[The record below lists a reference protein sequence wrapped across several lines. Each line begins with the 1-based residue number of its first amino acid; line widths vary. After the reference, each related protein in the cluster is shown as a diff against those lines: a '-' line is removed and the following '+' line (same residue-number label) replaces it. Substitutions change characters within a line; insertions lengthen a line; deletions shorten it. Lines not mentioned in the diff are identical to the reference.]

1 MMQARPPAKGSRQ
14 LLIGLDAMEWSLVE
28 KWSNQGKLP
37 TFRRLIEQG
46 ARAELTTTA
55 AQLPDTVWACIY
67 TGTNPAKFE
76 KFFYVQYDA
85 RTMGLRNVPDDA
97 IRRKPFWDYIG
108 AAGQRIGIA
117 DVPKFPLSKSINGFQ
132 FTNWGAHATKT
143 ARVSYPPSLIQE
155 LDARFGRHPV
165 GDCDKF
171 DAKPESLRELRQRV
185 LDGVRAHGE
194 VFRTLMVE
202 QPWDLFFAG
211 FSAAHCIGHHF
222 WYEVDAPHAGS
233 QESIGADFAGTM
245 EEVYRAIDREIGE
258 MLSLVDATTRVLVV
272 SGHGMGPIFHA
283 SWNLPEMLDLW
294 GYGTNPASRVASGEK
309 LRSARVN
316 PWRIIKM
323 VVPGPVQYAIKN
335 RLPQFAQ
342 DQLLFLW
349 YRGGKKWKGCR
360 AFAIPNNDSVGAIR
374 VSVRGRERDGLVE
387 PGEEYERVCR
397 DISDALYEL
406 TDKEGGRPLVKQ
418 VTLTHETFHGPFLEQ
433 LPDLTVLWDQSFA
446 WNTVYSPRFGILQ
459 IKQQDARKGGH
470 SSHGFVLVTGP
481 NVPTGLQLPRSSI
494 YDIAP
499 TVLEAANVPI
509 PEDMDGRPL
518 AIHSRVAPTT

>member
-1 MMQARPPAKGSRQ
+1 MIKTSGAGNVSRQ
-14 LLIGLDAMEWSLVE
+14 LLVGLDAMEWSLVE
-28 KWSNQGKLP
+28 RWANEGKLP

-46 ARAELTTTA
+46 VRAELTTTA

-85 RTMGLRNVPDDA
+85 RTMGLRNVPDDE
-97 IRRKPFWDYIG
+97 IRRKPFWDYISES
-108 AAGQRIGIA
+108 GQRVGIA

-143 ARVSYPPSLIQE
+143 ARVSYPATLIQD

-171 DAKPESLRELRQRV
+171 DAKPESLRELRERV

-194 VFRTLMVE
+194 AFRWLMRE
-202 QPWDLFFAG
+202 QQWDLFFAS

-222 WYEVDAPHAGS
+222 WHGVDPSHSRHGEGEFGEA
-233 QESIGADFAGTM
+233 M
-245 EEVYRAIDREIGE
+245 EDVYRAIDREIGE
-258 MLSLVDATTRVLVV
+258 MLTLVDANTRVMIV

-294 GYGTNPASRVASGEK
+294 GYGTRPASRVSSDEK
-309 LRSARVN
+309 PNRAKVN
-316 PWRIIKM
+316 PWRILKM
-323 VVPGPVQYAIKN
+323 VVPGPVQYFIKDH
-335 RLPQFAQ
+335 LPKFAQ

-349 YRGGKKWKGCR
+349 YRGGKNWNGCR
-360 AFAIPNNDSVGAIR
+360 AFSIPNNDSVGAIR
-374 VSVRGRERDGLVE
+374 VSVKGRDRNGVVDPVD
-387 PGEEYERVCR
+387 YQKVCR
-397 DISDALYEL
+397 DIADALYEL
-406 TDKEGGRPLVKQ
+406 RDKEGGRQLVKQ
-418 VTLTHETFHGPFLEQ
+418 VTLTHETFHGPYLEH

-446 WNTVYSPRFGILQ
+446 WSTVYSPRFGTLE
-459 IKQQDARKGGH
+459 IKQQDSRTGGH
-470 SSHGFVLVTGP
+470 SSHGFVLMAGP
-481 NVPTGLQLPRSSI
+481 DVPSGLELPRSSI

-499 TVLEAANVPI
+499 TVLQAANVPI
-509 PEDMDGRPL
+509 PEEMDGRPL
-518 AIHSRVAPTT
+518 PVPAAVATA

>member
-1 MMQARPPAKGSRQ
+1 MRINGTGNGSRQ
-14 LLIGLDAMEWSLVE
+14 LLVGLDAMEWSLVE
-28 KWSNQGKLP
+28 RWANEGKLP
-37 TFRRLIEQG
+37 AFRRLIEQG
-46 ARAELTTTA
+46 VRAELSTTA

-85 RTMGLRNVPDDA
+85 STMGLRNVPDDA
-97 IRRKPFWDYIG
+97 IRRKPFWDFISET
-108 AAGQRIGIA
+108 GQKVGIA

-143 ARVSYPPSLIQE
+143 SRVSYPATLIRDI
-155 LDARFGRHPV
+155 DARFGRHPV

-185 LDGVRAHGE
+185 LDGVHAHGE
-194 VFRTLMVE
+194 AFRWLMRE
-202 QPWDLFFAG
+202 QQWDLFFAS

-222 WYEVDAPHAGS
+222 WHGVDPSHPRNG
-233 QESIGADFAGTM
+233 ESEFAGTM
-245 EEVYRAIDREIGE
+245 EDVYRAIDREIGE
-258 MLSLVDATTRVLVV
+258 MLTLVDANTRVMIV

-294 GYGTNPASRVASGEK
+294 GYGTKPASKVSPSEK
-309 LRSARVN
+309 PNRAKVN
-316 PWRIIKM
+316 PWRILKM
-323 VVPGPVQYAIKN
+323 VVPGPVQYFIKD

-360 AFAIPNNDSVGAIR
+360 AFSIPNNDSVGAIR
-374 VSVRGRERDGLVE
+374 VSVNGRDRDGVVE
-387 PGEEYERVCR
+387 PSDYQRVCR
-397 DISDALYEL
+397 DIADALYEL
-406 TDKEGGRPLVKQ
+406 RDREGGRQLVKQ

-446 WNTVYSPRFGILQ
+446 WNTVYSPRFGTLE
-459 IKQQDARKGGH
+459 IKQQDARTGGH
-470 SSHGFVLVTGP
+470 SAQGFVLMAGP
-481 NVPTGLQLPRSSI
+481 DIPSGLELPRSSI

-499 TVLEAANVPI
+499 TVLQAANVPV
-509 PEDMDGRPL
+509 PEEMDGRPL
-518 AIHSRVAPTT
+518 PVPAVVTTA

>member
-1 MMQARPPAKGSRQ
+1 MQTNGARNSSRQ
-14 LLIGLDAMEWSLVE
+14 LIVGLDAMEWSLVQRWANE
-28 KWSNQGKLP
+28 GKLP
-37 TFRRLIEQG
+37 TFRRMIEQG
-46 ARAELTTTA
+46 VRAELSTTA

-85 RTMGLRNVPDDA
+85 STMGLRNVPDDA
-97 IRRKPFWDYIG
+97 IRRKPFWDYVS
-108 AAGQRIGIA
+108 AAGQRVGIA

-143 ARVSYPPSLIQE
+143 ARVSYPPTLIQE

-194 VFRTLMVE
+194 AFRWLMRE
-202 QPWDLFFAG
+202 QQWDLFFAS

-222 WYEVDAPHAGS
+222 WHGVDPSHPRHG
-233 QESIGADFAGTM
+233 EHEFDTTM
-245 EEVYRAIDREIGE
+245 EDVYRAVDREIGE
-258 MLSLVDATTRVLVV
+258 MIKLVDADTRVMIV

-294 GYGTNPASRVASGEK
+294 GYGTKPASRVSASEK
-309 LRSARVN
+309 PNRAKVN
-316 PWRIIKM
+316 PWRILKM
-323 VVPGPVQYAIKN
+323 VVPGPIQYAIKN
-335 RLPQFAQ
+335 SLPQFAQ

-360 AFAIPNNDSVGAIR
+360 AFSIPNNDSVGAIR
-374 VSVRGRERDGLVE
+374 VSVKGRDRDGVVE
-387 PGEEYERVCR
+387 PEDYQRVCR
-397 DISDALYEL
+397 DIADALYEL
-406 TDKEGGRPLVKQ
+406 RDREGGRQLIKQ
-418 VTLTHETFHGPFLEQ
+418 VTLTHETFHGPYLEQ

-446 WNTVYSPRFGILQ
+446 WKTVYSPRFGTLE
-459 IKQQDARKGGH
+459 IKQQDSRTGGH
-470 SSHGFVLVTGP
+470 SSHGFVLMAGP
-481 NVPTGLQLPRSSI
+481 DVPSGLELPRSSI

-499 TVLEAANVPI
+499 TVLQAARVPI
-509 PEDMDGRPL
+509 PEEMDGHPL
-518 AIHSRVAPTT
+518 PVPAAVTTA

>member
-1 MMQARPPAKGSRQ
+1 MTTNGAGNASRQ
-14 LLIGLDAMEWSLVE
+14 FLVGIDAMEWSLVE
-28 KWSNQGKLP
+28 RWSSEGKLP

-46 ARAELTTTA
+46 VRSELSTTA

-85 RTMGLRNVPDDA
+85 KTMGLRNVPDDA
-97 IRRKPFWDYIG
+97 IRRKPFWDYVSAG
-108 AAGQRIGIA
+108 GQRVGIA
-117 DVPKFPLSKSINGFQ
+117 DAPKFPLSKSINGFQ

-143 ARVSYPPSLIQE
+143 ARASYPSNLIQQ

-171 DAKPESLRELRQRV
+171 DAKPDSLRELRQRV
-185 LDGVRAHGE
+185 LDGVRKHGE
-194 VFRTLMVE
+194 TFRWLMRE
-202 QPWDLFFAG
+202 QQWDLFFAN

-222 WYEVDAPHAGS
+222 WHGVDPSHPRHG
-233 QESIGADFAGTM
+233 EHEFDGTM
-245 EEVYRAIDREIGE
+245 EDVYRAIDREIGE
-258 MLSLVDATTRVLVV
+258 MLTLVDSDTRVMIV

-294 GYGTNPASRVASGEK
+294 GYGTGPARRVSSDEK
-309 LRSARVN
+309 PNRAKVN
-316 PWRIIKM
+316 PWRILKM
-323 VVPGPVQYAIKN
+323 IVPGPIQYFIKDHLPK
-335 RLPQFAQ
+335 RLQ

-349 YRGGKKWKGCR
+349 YRGGKNWKGCR

-374 VSVRGRERDGLVE
+374 VSVKGRDRNGVVE
-387 PGEEYERVCR
+387 PEDYQAVCR
-397 DISDALYEL
+397 DIANALYEL
-406 TDKEGGRPLVKQ
+406 REKEGGRPLVKQ

-446 WNTVYSPRFGILQ
+446 WGTVYSPRFGTLQ
-459 IKQQDARKGGH
+459 IKQQDSRTGGH
-470 SSHGFVLVTGP
+470 SSHGFVLMAGP
-481 NVPTGLQLPRSSI
+481 DIPHGLELPRSSI

-499 TVLEAANVPI
+499 TILQAAKVPI
-509 PEDMDGRPL
+509 PEDMDGSPL
-518 AIHSRVAPTT
+518 PVPSSVTV

>member
-1 MMQARPPAKGSRQ
+1 MQTRPPAKAPRQ
-14 LLIGLDAMEWSLVE
+14 LVIGIDAMEWSLVE
-28 KWSNQGKLP
+28 KWANQDKLP
-37 TFRRLIEQG
+37 AFRRLMDQG

-76 KFFYVQYDA
+76 KFFYVQYDGT
-85 RTMGLRNVPDDA
+85 TMGLRNVPDDE
-97 IRRKPFWDYIG
+97 IRRKPFWDYVS
-108 AAGQRIGIA
+108 AAGQRVGIA

-143 ARVSYPPSLIQE
+143 ARTSYPASLIKE
-155 LDARFGRHPV
+155 IDTRFGRHPV

-171 DAKPESLRELRQRV
+171 DAKPDSLRELRQRV
-185 LDGVRAHGE
+185 LAGVRLHGE
-194 VFRTLMVE
+194 VFRSLMRE

-222 WYEVDAPHAGS
+222 WHGVDESEVQPGESAGD
-233 QESIGADFAGTM
+233 DFAGTM
-245 EEVYRAIDREIGE
+245 EAVYRAIDNEIGE
-258 MLSLVDATTRVLVV
+258 MLALVDSSTRVLVV

-294 GYGTNPASRVASGEK
+294 GYGTSPASRVTSGEK
-309 LRSARVN
+309 PPSAKVN
-316 PWRIIKM
+316 PWRILKM
-323 VVPGPVQYAIKN
+323 IVPGPVQYAIKAM
-335 RLPQFAQ
+335 LPQFAQ

-374 VSVRGRERDGLVE
+374 ISVKGRDRDGLVE

-406 TDKEGGRPLVKQ
+406 TDKEGGRRLIKR
-418 VTLTHETFHGPFLEQ
+418 VTLTHEEFDGPFLEQ
-433 LPDLTVLWDQSFA
+433 LPDLTVLWDQSFE
-446 WNTVYSPRFGILQ
+446 WNTVYSPRFGTLQ

-470 SSHGFVLVTGP
+470 SPHGFVLMAGP
-481 NVPTGLQLPRSSI
+481 DIPPGLELPCSSI

-499 TVLEAANVPI
+499 TVLKAANVGIPDEMDGHPLPI
-509 PEDMDGRPL
+509 PT
-518 AIHSRVAPTT
+518 RVEATP

>member
-1 MMQARPPAKGSRQ
+1 
-14 LLIGLDAMEWSLVE
+14 MEWNLVQ
-28 KWSNQGKLP
+28 KWANEGKLP

-46 ARAELTTTA
+46 VRGELQTTA

-85 RTMGLRNVPDDA
+85 GTMGLRNVPDDE
-97 IRRKPFWDYIG
+97 IRRKPFWDYVT
-108 AAGQRIGIA
+108 AAGKRVGIA

-143 ARVSYPPSLIQE
+143 ARVSNPPDLIDQI
-155 LDARFGRHPV
+155 DARFGRHPV

-171 DAKPESLRELRQRV
+171 DAKPESLRELRKRV

-194 VFRTLMVE
+194 VFRWLMRE
-202 QPWDLFFAG
+202 QTWDLFFAG

-222 WYEVDAPHAGS
+222 WHGVDASHS
-233 QESIGADFAGTM
+233 RHEESINDDLAGTM

-258 MLSLVDATTRVLVV
+258 MLSLVDSTTRVMVV

-294 GYGTNPASRVASGEK
+294 GYGTSPARRVAAGDEPHTAK
-309 LRSARVN
+309 IN
-316 PWRIIKM
+316 PWRIVKM
-323 VVPGPVQYAIKN
+323 VVPGPVQYAIKD
-335 RLPQFAQ
+335 RLPRFAQ

-374 VSVRGRERDGLVE
+374 ISVRGRDRDGLVE
-387 PGEEYERVCR
+387 PGAEYERVCR
-397 DISDALYEL
+397 DITDALYEL
-406 TDKEGGRPLVKQ
+406 TDKEGGRRLVKE
-418 VTLTHETFHGPFLEQ
+418 VTLSQERFHGPFLDQ
-433 LPDLTVLWDQSFA
+433 LPDLTVLWDQSFP
-446 WNTVYSPRFGILQ
+446 WSTVYSPRFGTLE
-459 IKQQDARKGGH
+459 IKQQDARTGGH
-470 SSHGFVLVTGP
+470 SSQGFVLVTGLD
-481 NVPTGLQLPRSSI
+481 VPSGVHLPVSSI

-499 TVLEAANVPI
+499 TVLQAANVPI
-509 PEDMDGRPL
+509 PEDMDGHPL
-518 AIHSRVAPTT
+518 AIPSRVITTA

>member
-1 MMQARPPAKGSRQ
+1 MQTNGAGKVSRQ
-14 LLIGLDAMEWSLVE
+14 LLVGLDAMEWSLVE
-28 KWSNQGKLP
+28 KWANQGKLP
-37 TFRRLIEQG
+37 VFRKLIEQG

-85 RTMGLRNVPDDA
+85 GTMGLRNVPDDA
-97 IRRKPFWDYIG
+97 IQRKPFWDYVS
-108 AAGQRIGIA
+108 AAGKRVGIA
-117 DVPKFPLSKSINGFQ
+117 DAPKFPLSKSINGFQ

-143 ARVSYPPSLIQE
+143 ARVSTPPQLIQE
-155 LDARFGRHPV
+155 IDARFGRHPV

-171 DAKPESLRELRQRV
+171 DAKPESLRELRRRV

-194 VFRTLMVE
+194 VFRWLMRE

-222 WYEVDAPHAGS
+222 WHVVDPSHPRHE
-233 QESIGADFAGTM
+233 ESISDDFAGTM

-258 MLSLVDATTRVLVV
+258 MLALVDSSTRVMIV

-294 GYGTNPASRVASGEK
+294 GYGTRPASRVSSDEK
-309 LRSARVN
+309 PNRAKVN

-335 RLPQFAQ
+335 LLPQFAQ

-349 YRGGKKWKGCR
+349 YRGGKNWKGCR

-374 VSVRGRERDGLVE
+374 VSVKGRDRDGVVE
-387 PGEEYERVCR
+387 PDQYHRVCR
-397 DISDALYEL
+397 DLAEALYEL
-406 TDKEGGRPLVKQ
+406 RDKEGGRPLVRK
-418 VTLTHETFHGPFLEQ
+418 VTLTHETFYGPFLEQ

-446 WNTVYSPRFGILQ
+446 WNTVYSPRFGSLE
-459 IKQQDARKGGH
+459 IKQQDARTGGH
-470 SSHGFVLVTGP
+470 SSHGFVLMTGP
-481 NVPTGLQLPRSSI
+481 GVPSGLQLPCGSI

-499 TVLEAANVPI
+499 TVLEAANVPV
-509 PEDMDGRPL
+509 PQEMDGCPL
-518 AIHSRVAPTT
+518 AIPTSEITTA

>member
-1 MMQARPPAKGSRQ
+1 MTAKGAGNVSRQ
-14 LLIGLDAMEWSLVE
+14 LLVGLDAMEWSLVQRWATE
-28 KWSNQGKLP
+28 GKLP
-37 TFRRLIEQG
+37 TFRRLIDEG
-46 ARAELTTTA
+46 IRAELTTTA

-76 KFFYVQYDA
+76 KFFYVQYDGSK
-85 RTMGLRNVPDDA
+85 MGLRNVPDDA
-97 IRRKPFWDYIG
+97 IHRKPFWDYLSD
-108 AAGQRIGIA
+108 AGQRVGIA
-117 DVPKFPLSKSINGFQ
+117 DVPKFPLSQLKSGFQ

-143 ARVSYPPSLIQE
+143 ARASHPASLIHE
-155 LDARFGRHPV
+155 IDARFGPHPV

-185 LDGVRAHGE
+185 LAGVRAHGE
-194 VFRTLMVE
+194 VFRWLMRE
-202 QPWDLFFAG
+202 QPWDVFFAS

-222 WYEVDAPHAGS
+222 WRGVDASHVQIEASDDVAGA
-233 QESIGADFAGTM
+233 I

-258 MLSLVDATTRVLVV
+258 MFTLVDPTTRVMIV

-294 GYGTNPASRVASGEK
+294 GYGTKPAHRISSNPKPNRAK
-309 LRSARVN
+309 VN

-323 VVPGPVQYAIKN
+323 VVPGPIQYAIKN

-349 YRGGKKWKGCR
+349 YRGGKNWKGCR

-374 VSVRGRERDGLVE
+374 ISVRGRDRDGIVE
-387 PGEEYERVCR
+387 PGNEYERVCR
-397 DISDALYEL
+397 DIAAALYEL
-406 TDKEGGRPLVKQ
+406 RDKEEGRPIVKQ
-418 VTLTHETFHGPFLEQ
+418 VTLTHEEFRGPFLEQ

-446 WNTVYSPRFGILQ
+446 WDTVYSPRFGTLQ
-459 IKQQDARKGGH
+459 IRKQDARAGGH
-470 SSHGFVLVTGP
+470 SSHGFVLITGP
-481 NVPTGLQLPRSSI
+481 DVPPGLELPSGSI

-499 TVLEAANVPI
+499 TVLEAANLPI
-509 PEDMDGRPL
+509 PADMDGRPL
-518 AIHSRVAPTT
+518 AIPGSVVTTA

>member
-1 MMQARPPAKGSRQ
+1 MQTNGAGNVSRQ
-14 LLIGLDAMEWSLVE
+14 LLVGLDAMEWSLVE
-28 KWSNQGKLP
+28 RWASEGKLP

-46 ARAELTTTA
+46 VRSELTTTA

-85 RTMGLRNVPDDA
+85 KTMGLRNVPDDA
-97 IRRKPFWDYIG
+97 IRRKPFWDYISE
-108 AAGQRIGIA
+108 AGQLVGIA
-117 DVPKFPLSKSINGFQ
+117 DVPKFPLSRSINGFQ

-143 ARVSYPPSLIQE
+143 ARVSSPAALIQD
-155 LDARFGRHPV
+155 LDSRFGRHPV

-194 VFRTLMVE
+194 AFRWLMRE
-202 QPWDLFFAG
+202 QQWDLFFAS

-222 WYEVDAPHAGS
+222 WHGVDPSHPRFG
-233 QESIGADFAGTM
+233 ESEFAGTM
-245 EEVYRAIDREIGE
+245 EDVYRAIDREIGE
-258 MLSLVDATTRVLVV
+258 MLTLVDKNTRVMIV

-294 GYGTNPASRVASGEK
+294 GYGTKPASRVASDEK
-309 LRSARVN
+309 PNRAKVN
-316 PWRIIKM
+316 PWRILKM

-349 YRGGKKWKGCR
+349 YRGGKNWKGCR
-360 AFAIPNNDSVGAIR
+360 AFSIPNNDSVGAIR
-374 VSVRGRERDGLVE
+374 VSVKGRDRDGVVE
-387 PGEEYERVCR
+387 PADYQRVCR
-397 DISDALYEL
+397 DIADALYEL
-406 TDKEGGRPLVKQ
+406 RDKEGGRPLVKQ
-418 VTLTHETFHGPFLEQ
+418 VTLTHETFHGPYLEQ

-446 WNTVYSPRFGILQ
+446 WSTVYSPRFGTLE
-459 IKQQDARKGGH
+459 IKQQDSRTGGH
-470 SSHGFVLVTGP
+470 SSHGFVLMAGP
-481 NVPTGLQLPRSSI
+481 DVPSGLELPRSSI

-499 TVLEAANVPI
+499 TVLQAANVPI
-509 PEDMDGRPL
+509 PEEMDGRPL
-518 AIHSRVAPTT
+518 PVPAAVTTA

>member
-1 MMQARPPAKGSRQ
+1 MPTNGAGNVSRQ
-14 LLIGLDAMEWSLVE
+14 LLVGLDAMEWSLVE
-28 KWSNQGKLP
+28 KWANQGKLP
-37 TFRRLIEQG
+37 VFRRLIEQG

-55 AQLPDTVWACIY
+55 TQLPDTVWACIY

-85 RTMGLRNVPDDA
+85 KTMGLRNVPDDA
-97 IRRKPFWDYIG
+97 IQRKPFWDYVSE
-108 AAGQRIGIA
+108 AGNRVGIA

-143 ARVSYPPSLIQE
+143 ARVSNPPALIQE
-155 LDARFGRHPV
+155 IDARFGRHPV

-171 DAKPESLRELRQRV
+171 DAKPESLRELRKRV
-185 LDGVRAHGE
+185 LDGVHAHGE
-194 VFRTLMVE
+194 VFRWLMRE

-222 WYEVDAPHAGS
+222 WHGVDASHPRHE
-233 QESIGADFAGTM
+233 ESVSDDFAGTM
-245 EEVYRAIDREIGE
+245 EEVYRAIDKEIGE
-258 MLSLVDATTRVLVV
+258 MLTLVDPTTRVMIV

-294 GYGTNPASRVASGEK
+294 GYGTKPASRVFSDEK
-309 LRSARVN
+309 PNRAKVN

-323 VVPGPVQYAIKN
+323 VVPGTVQYAIKN
-335 RLPQFAQ
+335 RLPKFAQ

-349 YRGGKKWKGCR
+349 YRGGKNWKGCR

-374 VSVRGRERDGLVE
+374 VSVKGRDRDGIVE
-387 PGEEYERVCR
+387 PDEYSDVCR
-397 DISDALYEL
+397 DIADALYEL
-406 TDKEGGRPLVKQ
+406 RDKEAGRPLVRQ
-418 VTLTHETFHGPFLEQ
+418 VTLTHETFHGPYLEQ

-446 WNTVYSPRFGILQ
+446 WNTVYSPRFGTLE
-459 IKQQDARKGGH
+459 IKQQDARTGGH
-470 SSHGFVLVTGP
+470 SSHGFVLMTGP
-481 NVPTGLQLPRSSI
+481 DVPHGLQLPCGSI

-499 TVLEAANVPI
+499 TVLQAANVPV
-509 PEDMDGRPL
+509 PQEMDGRPL
-518 AIHSRVAPTT
+518 AIPSSVITTA

>member
-1 MMQARPPAKGSRQ
+1 METNGSGNVSRQ
-14 LLIGLDAMEWSLVE
+14 LLVGLDAMEWSLVE
-28 KWSNQGKLP
+28 RWANQGKLP

-46 ARAELTTTA
+46 TRAELTTTA

-67 TGTNPAKFE
+67 TGTNPARFE
-76 KFFYVQYDA
+76 KFFYVQYDPN
-85 RTMGLRNVPDDA
+85 TMGLRNVPDDA
-97 IRRKPFWDYIG
+97 IRRKPFWDYLG
-108 AAGQRIGIA
+108 AAGQRVGIA

-143 ARVSYPPSLIQE
+143 ARVSSPAPLIQE
-155 LDARFGRHPV
+155 IDARFGRHPV

-171 DAKPESLRELRQRV
+171 DAKPESLRELRKRV

-194 VFRTLMVE
+194 VFRWLMRE
-202 QPWDLFFAG
+202 QSWDLFFAG

-222 WYEVDAPHAGS
+222 WHGVDSSHPRHE
-233 QESIGADFAGTM
+233 ESIADDFAGAM
-245 EEVYRAIDREIGE
+245 EEVYRAIDHEIGE
-258 MLSLVDATTRVLVV
+258 MLKLVDADTRVMIF

-294 GYGTNPASRVASGEK
+294 GYGTKPAHRVSSLEKPSRAK
-309 LRSARVN
+309 VN
-316 PWRIIKM
+316 PWRILKM
-323 VVPGPVQYAIKN
+323 VVPGPVQYAIKD

-349 YRGGKKWKGCR
+349 YRGGKKWKGRR

-374 VSVRGRERDGLVE
+374 VSVKGRDRDGVVD
-387 PGEEYERVCR
+387 PKEYELICR
-397 DISDALYEL
+397 DIADALYEL
-406 TDKEGGRPLVKQ
+406 RDKEGGRQLVKQ

-446 WNTVYSPRFGILQ
+446 WNTVYSPRFGTLE
-459 IKQQDARKGGH
+459 IKQQDARTGGH
-470 SSHGFVLVTGP
+470 SSHGFVLMAGRDIP
-481 NVPTGLQLPRSSI
+481 SGLQLPRASI

-499 TVLEAANVPI
+499 TVLQAANLSI
-509 PEDMDGRPL
+509 PDDMDGSPL
-518 AIHSRVAPTT
+518 AIPSGVLSTA